1 MTDTTDLT
9 AALRA
14 HARGLHAREAA
25 IELMIGHA
33 SWLRRTDFVDPFVH
47 TAFGFIDG
55 TPMASIDW
63 AAAITA
69 LNDTHLPCS
78 GSEGRILRLAASLAH
93 AIPVDLQDALTGLD
107 DHNTALTLAAVE
119 RATGHR

>member
-1 MTDTTDLT
+1 MPPYV
-9 AALRA
+9 AASRWWPVGG
-14 HARGLHAREAA
+14 RC
-25 IELMIGHA
+25 
-33 SWLRRTDFVDPFVH
+33 
-47 TAFGFIDG
+47 

-78 GSEGRILRLAASLAH
+78 GSEGRLLRLAASLAH

>member
-1 MTDTTDLT
+1 MTDTADLT

-14 HARGLHAREAA
+14 HARGLHTREAA
-25 IELMIGHA
+25 IELLIGHA

-47 TAFGFIDG
+47 TATGLIDG
-55 TPMASIDW
+55 TPMAPIDW

-93 AIPVDLQDALTGLD
+93 AIPVDLQDALPGLD